1 MLMNQNKFKEL
12 NEQKRRSL
20 EILLAQIASFDNK
33 ASIIV
38 SILGIVFALSF
49 TVIET
54 VSTKVGDMKIYIF
67 ISFVLFLISI
77 ISFLI
82 CAVLVL
88 KPRKREKT
96 PEHKSL
102 TYYIDLENMSEE
114 EYSKLFELN
123 DDGGTSFEQ
132 LNENAKICH
141 KKHKLLMGSIV
152 CMIPLVIFFLL
163 TTILIIWF

>member
-1 MLMNQNKFKEL
+1 MFCSFFYSYRNCF
-12 NEQKRRSL
+12 NESGRY
-20 EILLAQIASFDNK
+20 ENIHIYFICVIFDIN
-33 ASIIV
+33 
-38 SILGIVFALSF
+38 
-49 TVIET
+49 
-54 VSTKVGDMKIYIF
+54 YI
-67 ISFVLFLISI
+67 
-77 ISFLI
+77 FLI

>member
-1 MLMNQNKFKEL
+1 MNK
-12 NEQKRRSL
+12 KRRSL

-77 ISFLI
+77 ISSLI

-132 LNENAKICH
+132 LNENAKICQETQVTYGINS
-141 KKHKLLMGSIV
+141 LYDTFGYIF
-152 CMIPLVIFFLL
+152 LVNNYINYMV
-163 TTILIIWF
+163 LI

>member
-1 MLMNQNKFKEL
+1 MNQNKFKEL

-77 ISFLI
+77 ISF
-82 CAVLVL
+82 
-88 KPRKREKT
+88 
-96 PEHKSL
+96 
-102 TYYIDLENMSEE
+102 
-114 EYSKLFELN
+114 
-123 DDGGTSFEQ
+123 
-132 LNENAKICH
+132 
-141 KKHKLLMGSIV
+141 
-152 CMIPLVIFFLL
+152 
-163 TTILIIWF
+163 